1 MKRRLLILVLGLLP
15 VLFLHA
21 QEQKVKRSEIIET
34 LRGVRYYIH
43 FVGQGETLGAIAAAY
58 ETTSEEIIRQNP
70 EISQGLKAN
79 QVLKIEVRESLG
91 KEAVQEN
98 QGKTRQDIPS
108 QVASETPTGKV
119 HVIEPK
125 ETWYGISRLYQ
136 VSVKELLAANP
147 GKDTLKIGMK
157 INIPDRIVLPEKT
170 QVQQSGHQLQHTI
183 ATQETLYS
191 ITKKYKVTLDAL
203 YESNPG
209 LTDNIQVGQVL
220 NIPVASRQENP
231 VTQTVQQPKMQS
243 DPPVEKSDNLLSDNY
258 IEYQVQ
264 KKETLYAI
272 ARSHGVEVSELM
284 DANPGLTGDLKKGQV
299 IRVPVKVNKPEA
311 EPEPQKAVVEPIKTE
326 VPAKS
331 PDPCMPGGQSDQTW
345 QVALLIPFQLEEAD
359 SIGMGEAGTLRSP
372 SDYRSLDFI
381 QFYEGAL
388 LAIDSLSKAGMKVKV
403 NVYDADAGEHTSK
416 TRRLLAKP
424 EMEEMDLI
432 IGPFFAKS
440 FELVSAFA
448 ASHSIP
454 LVNPLSQRA
463 EIIADNPYVFKV
475 QPSAWVQYN
484 ELARYLANS
493 FPDANVLIMTR
504 NAEDHAAVAATF
516 KTSLARY
523 NQGNITLKESVY
535 SQSADAGV
543 LNKLASGRQNVVV
556 LLTSDK
562 ALLPALLRKLNDARS
577 TYNITVVGLPDWES
591 LELDSHYLLNLN
603 THLFS
608 PWFVDY
614 SSPAVKSFVR
624 KFNERFLTEPELDKY
639 AFLGF
644 DISFYFLNNLMLHGR
659 GFSKCLSTTEHHGL
673 STEFT
678 FRKTENGGFEN
689 ASSSVYRLVDYKRR
703 ILNR

>member
-43 FVGQGETLGAIAAAY
+43 FVGQGETLGNIAAAY
-58 ETTSEEIIRQNP
+58 ETTPGEIIRQNP

-79 QVLKIEVRESLG
+79 QVLKIEVGKSLE
-91 KEAVQEN
+91 KEPDPET
-98 QGKTRQDIPS
+98 QGRTRQDIPT
-108 QVASETPTGKV
+108 QVLSETPSGKV

-136 VSVKELLAANP
+136 VSVKALLAANP

-157 INIPDRIVLPEKT
+157 INIPERIVLSEKT
-170 QVQQSGHQLQHTI
+170 QVQQPGGLQHTI
-183 ATQETLYS
+183 AAQETLYS
-191 ITKKYKVTLDAL
+191 ISKKYKVTVDAL
-203 YESNPG
+203 YQANPG
-209 LTDNIQVGQVL
+209 LTENIQAGQVL
-220 NIPVASRQENP
+220 NIPV
-231 VTQTVQQPKMQS
+231 VVQQASQGIETDRQPNEKPE
-243 DPPVEKSDNLLSDNY
+243 PPTQRTDYTLPDNY
-258 IEYQVQ
+258 IEYTVQ

-272 ARSHGVEVSELM
+272 ARSHGVEVAGLM
-284 DANPGLTGDLKKGQV
+284 EANPGLTGDLKKGQV
-299 IRVPVKVNKPEA
+299 IRIPVKVNKPVTP
-311 EPEPQKAVVEPIKTE
+311 PEPQKPAAETE
-326 VPAKS
+326 QTDEPAKT
-331 PDPCMPGGQSDQTW
+331 PDPCMPGSAGDRTW
-345 QVALLIPFQLEEAD
+345 QVALLIPFQLEQAD
-359 SIGMGEAGTLRSP
+359 SIGLGDAGSLRVP

-388 LAIDSLSKAGMKVKV
+388 LAIDSLSRTGLKVKV
-403 NVYDADAGEHTSK
+403 NVFDADAGEHTSK

-424 EMEEMDLI
+424 EMKEMDLI

-475 QPSAWVQYN
+475 QPSPWVQYN
-484 ELARYLANS
+484 ELARYLANG

-504 NAEDHAAVAATF
+504 NAEENAGVAASF
-516 KTSLARY
+516 KTSLSRY
-523 NQGNITLKESVY
+523 NQGSITVKESVY

-543 LNKLASGRQNVVV
+543 LNKLVSGRQNVVV

-603 THLFS
+603 THLFN

-614 SSPAVKSFVR
+614 SSPAVKNFVR
-624 KFNERFLTEPELDKY
+624 KFNERFLAEPELDKY
-639 AFLGF
+639 AFLGY
-644 DISFYFLNNLMLHGR
+644 DISFYFLNNLFHYGR
-659 GFSKCLSTTEHHGL
+659 GFSRCLSNIEHQGL
-673 STEFT
+673 STCFT

-689 ASSSVYRLVDYKRR
+689 AASSVYGLVDYKRR
-703 ILNR
+703 LLNR

>member
-15 VLFLHA
+15 VLFVQA

-43 FVGQGETLGAIAAAY
+43 FVGQGETLGSIAATY
-58 ETTSEEIIRQNP
+58 ETTPEEIIRQNP
-70 EISQGLKAN
+70 EISQGLRAN
-79 QVLKIEVRESLG
+79 QVLKIEAGQSSA
-91 KEAVQEN
+91 KEPEQEV
-98 QGKTRQDIPS
+98 QGKTRQDNTTPDPVSAPS
-108 QVASETPTGKV
+108 GRI

-157 INIPDRIVLPEKT
+157 INIPERIVVSGST
-170 QVQQSGHQLQHTI
+170 QVQQTGSLQHTI
-183 ATQETLYS
+183 AAQETLYS
-191 ITKKYKVTLDAL
+191 ISKKYKVTMDAL
-203 YESNPG
+203 LQANPG
-209 LTDNIQVGQVL
+209 LTENIQAGRVL
-220 NIPVASRQENP
+220 NIPVVPQPSDASAE
-231 VTQTVQQPKMQS
+231 TIQQPKEQAVPLTKTP
-243 DPPVEKSDNLLSDNY
+243 DYALSDHF
-258 IEYQVQ
+258 IEYTVQ

-272 ARSHGVEVSELM
+272 ARSHGVEVAELM
-284 DANPGLTGDLKKGQV
+284 GANPGLTGDLKKGQV
-299 IRVPVKVNKPEA
+299 IRIPIKVNKPEP
-311 EPEPQKAVVEPIKTE
+311 EPEPQKAADEPVKTE
-326 VPAKS
+326 EPAKS
-331 PDPCMPGGQSDQTW
+331 TDPCVPGNLSNRTW

-359 SIGMGEAGTLRSP
+359 SIGMGDAGSLRSP
-372 SDYRSLDFI
+372 SDFRSLDFI

-388 LAIDSLSKAGMKVKV
+388 LAIDSLSKAGLKVKV
-403 NVYDADAGEHTSK
+403 NVFDADAGEHTSK

-424 EMEEMDLI
+424 EMKEMDLI

-448 ASHSIP
+448 ASYSIP

-484 ELARYLANS
+484 ELARYLANN
-493 FPDANVLIMTR
+493 FPNANVLIMTR
-504 NAEDHAAVAATF
+504 NAEENAGVAASF
-516 KTSLARY
+516 KTSLSRY
-523 NQGNITLKESVY
+523 NQGNITVKESVY

-543 LNKLASGRQNVVV
+543 LNKLVNGRQNVVV

-577 TYNITVVGLPDWES
+577 TYSITVVGLPDWEN

-603 THLFS
+603 THLFN

-614 SSPAVKSFVR
+614 ASPEVKNFVK
-624 KFNERFLTEPELDKY
+624 KFNERFLAEPELDKY
-639 AFLGF
+639 AFLGY
-644 DISFYFLNNLMLHGR
+644 DISFYFLNNLLHYGR
-659 GFSKCLSTTEHHGL
+659 GFSRCLSNIEHHGL
-673 STEFT
+673 STGFT
-678 FRKTENGGFEN
+678 FRKTENGGYEN
-689 ASSSVYRLVDYKRR
+689 ASSSVYGLVDYKRR
-703 ILNR
+703 LLNR